1 MNNKTNTAQGTE
13 VENRFADSI
22 FKQPVA
28 LNNMLESIGYDEAIG
43 KDAWISV
50 IGGAKRKT
58 DVVIDFGDAI
68 ELAPVRVTIKSFSGG
83 GYNQIGRQKLP
94 AFCTRNQI
102 NKTDQDFL
110 EKLILRKAD
119 AAEKGDKKRALVD
132 KREQARIREI
142 FEDIEPGISSIRGND
157 YPQVLALYSVD
168 LKKFHLYNICQQ
180 VEPLISGRTISFTA
194 PGGNIQFGDYVAIQ
208 RKAGDKSKKFS
219 LDDIRHPANE
229 VQIKMWVKKFF
240 DRVEPV
246 ASYVYP
252 AP

>member
-1 MNNKTNTAQGTE
+1 MNNKTNTEQGTE
-13 VENRFADSI
+13 VENLFSDSI

-83 GYNQIGRQKLP
+83 GYNHLERRPLS
-94 AFCTRNQI
+94 AFCIRNQI
-102 NKTDQDFL
+102 SDPDQEFL
-110 EKLILRKAD
+110 KELILRKAT
-119 AAEKGDKKRALVD
+119 AENSRRALVEQG
-132 KREQARIREI
+132 EQARIRDI
-142 FEDIEPGISSIRGND
+142 FEDIEPGISAIRGND
-157 YPQVLALYSVD
+157 YPQILALYSID
-168 LKKFHLYNICQQ
+168 SRKFHLYNICQQ
-180 VEPLISGRTISFTA
+180 VEPLVSGRTISFTV

-219 LDDIRHPANE
+219 LDDIRHPAND

-240 DRVEPV
+240 DEVEPV
-246 ASYVYP
+246 SCYQL
-252 AP
+252 